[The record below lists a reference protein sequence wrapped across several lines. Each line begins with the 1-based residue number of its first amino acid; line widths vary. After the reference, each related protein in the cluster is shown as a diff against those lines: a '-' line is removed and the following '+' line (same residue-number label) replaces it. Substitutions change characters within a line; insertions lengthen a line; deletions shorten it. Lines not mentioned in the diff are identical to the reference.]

1 MIFGVTLTAVMGVSS
16 ITPAFPQM
24 AQALHVSTEQIGLL
38 ITAYTVP
45 GIFLTP
51 FLGIIADRFGRK
63 RILIPS
69 LLLFGI
75 AGSACFL
82 ARSFVWLLILRFFQ
96 GIGGA
101 SLGSMNV
108 TLIGDLYDGKRRAT
122 AMGYNSSVLSVGTAS
137 YPAVGG
143 AMAVFGWYYPFLL
156 PIIAIPIGA
165 LVLWKLKNP
174 TPDKDLDLGN
184 YITNLIGTLK
194 SWTVVGLFSVN
205 FLTFIMLY
213 GAMLTYFPVLLDQ
226 RFGKSSL
233 VIGLMLAAAS
243 VVTAISSSQLGRL
256 SAYIHERRLILTA
269 SLLYLSTFL
278 LLSFIHSFW
287 LLIIPVLLFGLGQG
301 LNIPSTLNLLT
312 YQAPMKYRAAFLSV
326 NWTVIRGGQAL
337 GPLIIGLAYSY
348 FGLLGAFLTGAG
360 AAILMVIVV
369 ALLVL
374 G

>member
-1 MIFGVTLTAVMGVSS
+1 MIFGITLMAVMGVSS

-38 ITAYTVP
+38 ITSYTVP

-75 AGSACFL
+75 AGSACFMS
-82 ARSFVWLLILRFFQ
+82 RSFGWLLALRFLQ

-108 TLIGDLYDGKRRAT
+108 TLIGDLYDGERRVT
-122 AMGYNSSVLSVGTAS
+122 AMGYNSSVLSVGTAL

-143 AMAVFGWYYPFLL
+143 AMAIFGWYYPFLL
-156 PIIAIPIGA
+156 PIIAIPIGL

-174 TPDKDLDLGN
+174 SPDKDPDLEN
-184 YITNLIGTLK
+184 YIRNLIGTLK
-194 SWTVVGLFSVN
+194 SWRVVGLFTVN

-213 GAMLTYFPVLLDQ
+213 GAMLTYFPVLLNQ

-233 VIGLMLAAAS
+233 VIGLMLAVAS

-256 SAYIHERRLILTA
+256 STYIQERRLILTA
-269 SLLYLSTFL
+269 SILYLSTFL

-312 YQAPMKYRAAFLSV
+312 YQAPTKYRAAFLSV
-326 NWTVIRGGQAL
+326 NWTVIRSGQAL
-337 GPLIIGLAYSY
+337 GPLIIGLSYSY
-348 FGLLGAFLTGAG
+348 FGLLGAFLTGAS
-360 AAILMVIVV
+360 AAVLMIIVV
-369 ALLVL
+369 LLFVL
-374 G
+374 